1 MICYYKAR
9 FQIEFVFRDAKQYTG
24 LTDCQSCRKEAIHTH
39 INASLTALNWMK
51 FEDRRKQ
58 GCDTSNVIS
67 IASWKRRKFNQN
79 LMRNIFDKLG
89 LSPTCQKIEAV
100 YKAYSEYGA
109 IAA

>member
-1 MICYYKAR
+1 
-9 FQIEFVFRDAKQYTG
+9 
-24 LTDCQSCRKEAIHTH
+24 
-39 INASLTALNWMK
+39 MK

-79 LMRNIFDKLG
+79 LMLNIFDKLD
-89 LSPTCQKIEAV
+89 LSLTCEKIEAV
-100 YKAYSEYGA
+100 YKAYSDYGD